1 MGGREGRGRPRGR
14 GGAAREGRPCGRQ
27 AGRCSEDS
35 AVLFAYTSVE
45 PTLPTMVEQPT
56 ATNHQ
61 THHLGVRGA
70 IAPDSRLKEE
80 GARWPCPTARCP
92 ALQRDA

>member
-1 MGGREGRGRPRGR
+1 M
-14 GGAAREGRPCGRQ
+14 RQ
-27 AGRCSEDS
+27 AGRCSEGGEVQRGRGGHAAGRQAGAARTAC
-35 AVLFAYTSVE
+35 AVLFSYTSVE

-80 GARWPCPTARCP
+80 GAHWHCPTARCP